1 MNFDT
6 TTTNIL
12 LIVILLILAYL
23 LGTYRRTKHKIIVK
37 LKRKKEEKKI
47 EHFEDP
53 EKPEKP
59 ENIPDQQNEENR
71 KPRIEQFG
79 NEENRKPR
87 IEQFVNED
95 IVQNNYFYDKLDTN
109 NINSIGN
116 QVENTQNKSQRLE
129 IYKQW
134 LSNNV
139 NNYNNL
145 ADSHSENLMK
155 MITNDKIVE
164 ADIPETFIIVNTNV
178 NDSNEHF
185 CGCH

>member
-1 MNFDT
+1 M
-6 TTTNIL
+6 
-12 LIVILLILAYL
+12 LIFSYL